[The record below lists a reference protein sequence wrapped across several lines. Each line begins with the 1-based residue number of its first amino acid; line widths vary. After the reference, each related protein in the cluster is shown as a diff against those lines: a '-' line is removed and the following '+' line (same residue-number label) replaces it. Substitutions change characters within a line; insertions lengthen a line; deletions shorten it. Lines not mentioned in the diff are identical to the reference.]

1 MPFPSPGDLPDPGI
15 KLRSPLL
22 QTDSL
27 SSEPPGEPL
36 VSLLISKVKTAV
48 VGRSFMFHKV
58 KYKLRV
64 SFLQHFR
71 CSGKNEIPMDVQTM
85 QLILVIL
92 HVRLVLLYLQR
103 SPVWDNIKVNE
114 YIHINN
120 LEV

>member
-1 MPFPSPGDLPDPGI
+1 
-15 KLRSPLL
+15 
-22 QTDSL
+22 
-27 SSEPPGEPL
+27 
-36 VSLLISKVKTAV
+36 
-48 VGRSFMFHKV
+48 
-58 KYKLRV
+58 
-64 SFLQHFR
+64 
-71 CSGKNEIPMDVQTM
+71 MDVQTT